1 MESIKISRAAYHGGD
16 FNGVCCRRI
25 VRKSKAIANNIQ
37 TILKAKKDERCD
49 DTTINKKIDEVQ
61 QLLGLLDA
69 AFAYLNIFY
78 PNDIKKQQARE
89 AVNAL
94 SQYWRKLGMASL

>member
-1 MESIKISRAAYHGGD
+1 
-16 FNGVCCRRI
+16 
-25 VRKSKAIANNIQ
+25 
-37 TILKAKKDERCD
+37 
-49 DTTINKKIDEVQ
+49 
-61 QLLGLLDA
+61 LLDA